1 MEQSSSKQCLMA
13 SITRTIQYWW
23 RDLNLLEK
31 IRKME
36 ANEPLFEQNVNQ
48 QQRLGHLVNVTRTC
62 WFASIN
68 MLKCMINLPG
78 CVGGRVTQV
87 PVRFCSDPSTNV
99 IDRSGKLW
107 NGRTLET
114 LSNESGIIW
123 NLWVRFLDMGD
134 QEGVRVWRS
143 EIWSGAH
150 KHTQFC
156 QHRCFYCRDF
166 VTVVWWLEA

>member
-1 MEQSSSKQCLMA
+1 
-13 SITRTIQYWW
+13 
-23 RDLNLLEK
+23 
-31 IRKME
+31 ME

-48 QQRLGHLVNVTRTC
+48 QQRLGHLANVTRTC

-68 MLKCMINLPG
+68 VLKCMINLPG
-78 CVGGRVTQV
+78 YVGGRVTQV

-123 NLWVRFLDMGD
+123 NFMGEIPWYGRPRGCEGLKIWDLQWGPQTYTVLPTLLFLLPRFCDGCLMARGLK
-134 QEGVRVWRS
+134 GVQIRCKGLLIRR
-143 EIWSGAH
+143 IWSW
-150 KHTQFC
+150 FC
-156 QHRCFYCRDF
+156 G
-166 VTVVWWLEA
+166 